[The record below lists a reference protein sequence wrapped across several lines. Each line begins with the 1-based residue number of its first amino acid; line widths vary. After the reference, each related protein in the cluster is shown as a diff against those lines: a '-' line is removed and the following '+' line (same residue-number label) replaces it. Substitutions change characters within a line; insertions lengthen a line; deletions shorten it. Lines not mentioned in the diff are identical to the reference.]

1 MDNSL
6 IINSIKKS
14 IAYST
19 YRTLIKGLLVEGKS
33 TGSEQ
38 SESLFNFSKLND
50 KRMDRLDKTLKIS
63 KETCDALNKLTDNFT
78 LLVLAEGWCGDA
90 AQILPV
96 INKIAESSSK
106 IDLKI
111 VCRDENDALMSQFL
125 TNGGKAIPKVIV
137 INNKN
142 EVLNSWGPRPSEA
155 TKMVNDY
162 KATHGGLND
171 NFKKDLQIWYNK
183 DKGNNTQKDLLN
195 ILEPSAVEV
204 N

>member
-63 KETCDALNKLTDNFT
+63 EENQNSLNQLKDGYTF
-78 LLVLAEGWCGDA
+78 LVIAEGWCGDA

-96 INKIAESSSK
+96 INKIAEASIK

-162 KATHGGLND
+162 KATHGGLDD

-195 ILEPSAVEV
+195 ILEASTVEV

>member
-162 KATHGGLND
+162 KAAHGSLDD

>member
-63 KETCDALNKLTDNFT
+63 EENQNSLNQLKDGYTF
-78 LLVLAEGWCGDA
+78 LVIAEGWCGDA

-96 INKIAESSSK
+96 INKIAEASIK

-162 KATHGGLND
+162 KAAHGSLDD